1 MLIHICSQW
10 WKRGGRLHTV
20 IILCINL
27 FLSCIL
33 SSNFMLFI
41 HIQYKCI
48 KPKALT
54 VLHMKFLS
62 WGTSRVQFFNPGDTC
77 FCQEMMMMISCFN
90 NGSTSWLCQQ
100 CWGQNKDGG
109 KKDTGFNFSILQ
121 LVLIRK
127 ILQRISLTY
136 AIGSVMK
143 NNEFKILAV
152 QGILAN

>member
-1 MLIHICSQW
+1 MST
-10 WKRGGRLHTV
+10 KTR
-20 IILCINL
+20 
-27 FLSCIL
+27 
-33 SSNFMLFI
+33 
-41 HIQYKCI
+41 
-48 KPKALT
+48 
-54 VLHMKFLS
+54 
-62 WGTSRVQFFNPGDTC
+62 
-77 FCQEMMMMISCFN
+77 QEMMMMISCFN